1 MSADENLSPSQFGFK
16 QASYDDW
23 DQALLSSRTHL
34 GRKPLRLNQDLHT
47 AQDAI
52 DPDAVREYAA
62 QPRIRADHEIAVHHY
77 GGKVFVGDGH
87 HRIAAALSRGQ
98 KTITATHYGVS

>member
-1 MSADENLSPSQFGFK
+1 MSADEHLSPTQFGFK

-34 GRKPLRLNQDLHT
+34 GRKPVHLSADLHT

-52 DPDAVREYAA
+52 DPEAVRSYAA
-62 QPRIRADHEIAVHHY
+62 MGRIAGDHDISIHHMD
-77 GGKVFVGDGH
+77 GKMYVADGH
-87 HRIAAALSRGQ
+87 HRIAAARQRGQ
-98 KTITATHYGVS
+98 KTITATHYGA